1 MTLAVEHPRGDQ
13 IERQTLTVEEAA
25 RDLGIGRG
33 AAYFAA
39 QRGDLPVIRIG
50 RRYVVPR
57 AALERMLDQQI
68 ERGTPDGGAARGYY
82 VHGQPGNRAITG
94 KGPDDATAT

>member
-1 MTLAVEHPRGDQ
+1 MALGVEKARGDH

-25 RDLGIGRG
+25 RVLGIGRS
-33 AAYFAA
+33 AAYLAA

-57 AALERMLDQQI
+57 AALERMLDQEI
-68 ERGTPDGGAARGYY
+68 ERGTA
-82 VHGQPGNRAITG
+82 
-94 KGPDDATAT
+94 

>member
-1 MTLAVEHPRGDQ
+1 MALGVEKARGDH

-25 RDLGIGRG
+25 RVLGIGRS
-33 AAYFAA
+33 AAYLAA

-57 AALERMLDQQI
+57 AALERMLDQEI
-68 ERGTPDGGAARGYY
+68 DRGT
-82 VHGQPGNRAITG
+82 V
-94 KGPDDATAT
+94 

>member
-1 MTLAVEHPRGDQ
+1 MALGVEKARGDH

-25 RDLGIGRG
+25 RVLGIGRS
-33 AAYFAA
+33 AAYLAA

-57 AALERMLDQQI
+57 AALKRMLDQEI
-68 ERGTPDGGAARGYY
+68 DRGT
-82 VHGQPGNRAITG
+82 V
-94 KGPDDATAT
+94 

>member
-1 MTLAVEHPRGDQ
+1 MTLGVETSHGGH

-25 RDLGIGRG
+25 RVLGIGRS
-33 AAYFAA
+33 AAYLAA

-57 AALERMLDQQI
+57 AALERLLDQEI
-68 ERGTPDGGAARGYY
+68 APGTS
-82 VHGQPGNRAITG
+82 
-94 KGPDDATAT
+94 